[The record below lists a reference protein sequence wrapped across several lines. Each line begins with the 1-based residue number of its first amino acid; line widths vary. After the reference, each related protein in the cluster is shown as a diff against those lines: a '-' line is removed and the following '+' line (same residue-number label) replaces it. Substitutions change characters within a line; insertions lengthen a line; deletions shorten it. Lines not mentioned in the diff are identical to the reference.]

1 MPTINL
7 PEIPKFLDES
17 LTPAAQEIGQT
28 LSNIFY
34 LIFNPI
40 NYPIEK
46 LRIKQAANLKKY
58 AHDIQAELNNI
69 PLENNSKVKT
79 LIPIIE
85 SLGKRAKI
93 IRGTFTRTN

>member
-40 NYPIEK
+40 NY
-46 LRIKQAANLKKY
+46 QLKSL
-58 AHDIQAELNNI
+58 ELNR
-69 PLENNSKVKT
+69 L
-79 LIPIIE
+79 
-85 SLGKRAKI
+85 KI
-93 IRGTFTRTN
+93 